1 MQGRPGQGGGAE
13 QLDQDINGGPEP
25 RRSARVPQDDQRC
38 ASCGQPGQPPTI
50 GKPQPNDLTI
60 RPFLGRLALLCRE
73 CVEVAM
79 LDRAIRRPRP

>member
-25 RRSARVPQDDQRC
+25 LDGLRASRKTTSA
-38 ASCGQPGQPPTI
+38 ACGQPGQPPTI

-60 RPFLGRLALLCRE
+60 RSFLGRLALLCRE